1 MLKYDQWDSGRKT
14 LILSTHLPEILAPAG
29 GLEQLAAAV
38 KSGADAVYF
47 GAAGFN
53 ARRNAENFTDADFL
67 SAVSYCRVRGVKVYI
82 TLNTVLRDAEL
93 GDFARTLALAAKSGA
108 DAVIVQD
115 LAAAAMVKTYYP
127 SLRLH
132 ASTQMA
138 VHNLSGVREL
148 EDYGFSRV
156 VLARELSL
164 KEIETVC
171 AAAKAEIEVF
181 VHGAHCMSFSGLCY
195 TSCAFGGRSANRGLC
210 AQPCRLNFAND
221 KREYALS
228 LKDMSLVEHL
238 DRLKDAGVCSFK
250 IEGRMKRP
258 EYVAAAVTACRE
270 KLAGRAPDTDTLRS
284 VFSRGGFT
292 DGYLTGRVNGRMF
305 GHRTKEDVTA
315 AAGVLKSL
323 QRLYDKEAPRVAIG
337 MALSVLPGRNAELRL
352 TDGEREVLAL
362 GPEPEAARN
371 MPLTAEKAAASLTK
385 LGDTPFFCPSPACE
399 IVPGLM
405 LPASALNAMR
415 REAVEQLAALR
426 GAPAPVPDRTAD
438 ILRSLETGDG
448 GVSHAQSEAG
458 LPALRLRFQ
467 SASQLFTLPEC
478 GRYILPLYSLLK
490 APELLGQGELAAEV
504 PVLTFPGDEAKTLEA
519 LISLKQKGL
528 RYAVAENI
536 GAIRLI
542 REAGLIPTGGA
553 HLNITNRLAL
563 SQYEALGCRDN
574 TLSFEL
580 SFGDMAALKSAGKTG
595 FLAYGHMPLMR
606 FRACPA
612 RSDAGCGDCK
622 GAAAVTDRKKETF
635 RILCSGRR
643 FSTMFNPVPTYTV
656 GLREPDCA
664 FRTLYF
670 TYETREECIAV
681 ARAYL
686 AGRKLQTPVTAGM
699 YNKKL
704 M

>member
-1 MLKYDQWDSGRKT
+1 MLHITRS
-14 LILSTHLPEILAPAG
+14 PEILAPAG
-29 GLEQLAAAV
+29 GMEQLEAAA

-47 GAAGFN
+47 GASGFN
-53 ARRNAENFTDADFL
+53 ARRNAENFTDEAFL
-67 SAVSYCRVRGVKVYI
+67 QAVSYCRVRGVKAYI
-82 TLNTVLRDAEL
+82 TLNTVIKDSEL
-93 GDFARTLALAAKSGA
+93 SEFARTLALVAESGA

-115 LAAAAMVKTYYP
+115 LAAAAMVKQYYP

-138 VHNLSGVREL
+138 VHNVQGAKLL
-148 EDYGFSRV
+148 EEYGFSRI
-156 VLARELSL
+156 VLAREMSL

-171 AAAKAEIEVF
+171 AAVDTEIEVF
-181 VHGAHCMSFSGLCY
+181 VHGAHCMGFSGLCY

-210 AQPCRLNFAND
+210 AQPCRLNFKND
-221 KREYALS
+221 RREYTLS

-238 DRLKDAGVCSFK
+238 DALAAAGVCSFK

-258 EYVAAAVTACRE
+258 EYVAAAVNACRV
-270 KLAGRAPDTDTLRS
+270 KLAGNAPDTETLRS

-292 DGYLTGRVNGRMF
+292 DGYLTARVNGRMF

-315 AAGVLKSL
+315 AAGVLKQL
-323 QRLYDKEAPRVAIG
+323 GRLYDKEYKRVKTDMVFSLRPGENAALRISDGVHTVSVSGPVPETAVNAP
-337 MALSVLPGRNAELRL
+337 LSP
-352 TDGEREVLAL
+352 
-362 GPEPEAARN
+362 
-371 MPLTAEKAAASLTK
+371 EKAAAALTK
-385 LGDTPFFCPSPACE
+385 LGDTPYFCNAPACE
-399 IVPGLM
+399 IAPGLM

-415 REAVEQLAALR
+415 REGVEQLSEMRAFVSA
-426 GAPAPVPDRTAD
+426 VPDRTQD
-438 ILRSLETGDG
+438 IL
-448 GVSHAQSEAG
+448 AG
-458 LPALRLRFQ
+458 IASLPAGNPGTPQLRLRFQ
-467 SASQLFTLPEC
+467 SAAQFFTLPEC
-478 GRYILPLYSLLK
+478 ERYILPLFALLSR
-490 APELLGQGELAAEV
+490 PELLKQGELAAEV

-519 LISLKQKGL
+519 LVFLKEKGL
-528 RYAVAENI
+528 KYAVAENI

-542 REAGLIPTGGA
+542 RAAGLIPTGGA

-563 SQYEALGCRDN
+563 AGYEALGCADN

-580 SFGDMAALKSAGKTG
+580 SFGDMAALRGAGKTG

-612 RSDAGCGDCK
+612 RDDKGCGDCK
-622 GAAAVTDRKKETF
+622 GSASVTDRKNETF
-635 RILCSGRR
+635 RLLCAGRR
-643 FSTMFNPVPTYTV
+643 FSTLFNPVPLYTA
-656 GLREPDCA
+656 GMREPDCD

-670 TYETREECIAV
+670 TYESKEECIAV

-686 AGRKLQTPVTAGM
+686 SGQKLPVPVTAGM